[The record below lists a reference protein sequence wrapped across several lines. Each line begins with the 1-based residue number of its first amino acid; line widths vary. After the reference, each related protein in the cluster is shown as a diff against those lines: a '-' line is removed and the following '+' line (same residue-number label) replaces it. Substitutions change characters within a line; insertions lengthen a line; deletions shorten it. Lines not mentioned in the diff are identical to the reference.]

1 MYFACWRAL
10 SAPTRTTTT
19 AMQSAMQIIMSLQKK
34 TKIQEY
40 LLLHVYPPGL
50 GLLWLYW
57 LLVSSL
63 AAHDGDAT
71 PGAGAGTA
79 ASGERRPGSGHL
91 DAGTLGGERWDVTS
105 SLIIHYGADTRRR
118 HIHTISSGGLIMSPK
133 TESDNQEEKEELTEA
148 EMEFVTSVF
157 KSFETGLREATIY
170 PKVSLTFQ

>member
-1 MYFACWRAL
+1 M
-10 SAPTRTTTT
+10 
-19 AMQSAMQIIMSLQKK
+19 
-34 TKIQEY
+34 
-40 LLLHVYPPGL
+40 
-50 GLLWLYW
+50 YW

-71 PGAGAGTA
+71 TRAGAGTA

-91 DAGTLGGERWDVTS
+91 DAATLGGERWDVTS

-118 HIHTISSGGLIMSPK
+118 HIHAISSGGLIMSPK

-148 EMEFVTSVF
+148 EMEFVTTVF